1 MQFST
6 LEGTVVLLDGA
17 LMVMLTVALAPI
29 GGGEDLELGGGDDA
43 GFGGG
48 GERGAV
54 GLDGSGC
61 VQEPL
66 LKVMLIAL
74 PGGNIPF
81 QIDIRFIFALT
92 IVLNRNS
99 RFKTVYRAL
108 VDDQKLHQ
116 HELHYFQN
124 LMQNLMQ

>member
-1 MQFST
+1 MQFRT
-6 LEGTVVLLDGA
+6 LEGTVVLLDGT
-17 LMVMLTVALAPI
+17 LLVMLTVALAPT

-74 PGGNIPF
+74 PGGDIPF
-81 QIDIRFIFALT
+81 QIAIRFKFNNI
-92 IVLNRNS
+92 
-99 RFKTVYRAL
+99 
-108 VDDQKLHQ
+108 
-116 HELHYFQN
+116 
-124 LMQNLMQ
+124 